1 MRLKLRWLSS
11 PPGRIE
17 TTISCIN
24 HKNSIFYSDTRG
36 SSKSFLPAATT
47 ICLLQIKTRSILF
60 LEVIYMNELFLVI
73 TLLVSFGGTLL
84 FLKVFGK
91 GGLFAWIGI
100 CTVLANIEVTIL
112 VHAFGMDQ
120 TLGNTLF
127 AATFLAT
134 DILSEIYGK
143 KDANKGVLAGIF
155 TSLSFILLSFM
166 WVRYIPAEGDW
177 SNEFVRGLFSNT
189 PRMLLSSLIAYVI
202 SEFIDVSLYHAWWK
216 LTEKKTGSH
225 TKMLWFRNNFSTLIS
240 QFVNIVLF
248 NFGAFL
254 GIYTFRELLA
264 ITASCYVIYVA
275 TSLLDTPFVYLARKM
290 AAKTD
295 VSQN

>member
-1 MRLKLRWLSS
+1 
-11 PPGRIE
+11 
-17 TTISCIN
+17 
-24 HKNSIFYSDTRG
+24 
-36 SSKSFLPAATT
+36 
-47 ICLLQIKTRSILF
+47 
-60 LEVIYMNELFLVI
+60 MNELFLII
-73 TLLVSFGGTLL
+73 TLLVSFGGTIL

-100 CTVLANIEVTIL
+100 ATVFANIEVTIV

-143 KDANKGVLAGIF
+143 KEANKGVLAGIL
-155 TSLSFILLSFM
+155 TSLTFILLSFL
-166 WVRYIPAEGDW
+166 WVHYIPAQSDW
-177 SNEFVRGLFSNT
+177 ASEFVHGLFSNT
-189 PRMLLSSLIAYVI
+189 PRMLLSSLIAYVV
-202 SEFIDVSLYHAWWK
+202 SEFIDVTLYHAWWK

-240 QFVNIVLF
+240 QLVNIVLF

-254 GIYTFRELLA
+254 GIYSFKELLA

-275 TSLLDTPFVYLARKM
+275 TSLLDTPFVYIARKIV
-290 AAKTD
+290 KKD
-295 VSQN
+295 QE

>member
-1 MRLKLRWLSS
+1 
-11 PPGRIE
+11 
-17 TTISCIN
+17 
-24 HKNSIFYSDTRG
+24 
-36 SSKSFLPAATT
+36 
-47 ICLLQIKTRSILF
+47 
-60 LEVIYMNELFLVI
+60 MNELLLII
-73 TLLVSFGGTLL
+73 TLLISFGGTLL

-100 CTVLANIEVTIL
+100 ATVFANIEVTIV

-143 KDANKGVLAGIF
+143 KEATKGVLAGIF
-155 TSLSFILLSFM
+155 TILTFIVLSFM
-166 WVRYIPAEGDW
+166 WVHYIPAESDW
-177 SNEFVRGLFSNT
+177 ASDFVHGLFSNT
-189 PRMLLSSLIAYVI
+189 PRMLISSLLAYAI
-202 SEFIDVSLYHAWWK
+202 SEWVDVFLYHAWWN

-240 QFVNIVLF
+240 QFVNIVIF

-254 GIYTFRELLA
+254 GIYTFKELVG
-264 ITASCYVIYVA
+264 ITAACYVIYVA
-275 TSLLDTPFVYLARKM
+275 TSLLDTPFVYLARKI
-290 AAKTD
+290 ANNSKE
-295 VSQN
+295 

>member
-1 MRLKLRWLSS
+1 
-11 PPGRIE
+11 
-17 TTISCIN
+17 
-24 HKNSIFYSDTRG
+24 
-36 SSKSFLPAATT
+36 
-47 ICLLQIKTRSILF
+47 
-60 LEVIYMNELFLVI
+60 MNELFLII
-73 TLLVSFGGTLL
+73 TLLVSFGGTIL

-100 CTVLANIEVTIL
+100 ATVFANIEVTIV

-134 DILSEIYGK
+134 DILSELYSK
-143 KDANKGVLAGIF
+143 KEANKGVLAGIL
-155 TSLSFILLSFM
+155 TSLTFILLSFL
-166 WVRYIPAEGDW
+166 WVHYIPAQSDW
-177 SNEFVRGLFSNT
+177 ASEFVHGLFSNT
-189 PRMLLSSLIAYVI
+189 PRMLLSSLIAYVV
-202 SEFIDVSLYHAWWK
+202 SEFIDVTLYHAWWK

-240 QFVNIVLF
+240 QLVNIVLF

-254 GIYTFRELLA
+254 GIYSFKELLA

-275 TSLLDTPFVYLARKM
+275 TSLLDTPFVYIARKIV
-290 AAKTD
+290 KKD
-295 VSQN
+295 QE

>member
-1 MRLKLRWLSS
+1 
-11 PPGRIE
+11 
-17 TTISCIN
+17 
-24 HKNSIFYSDTRG
+24 
-36 SSKSFLPAATT
+36 
-47 ICLLQIKTRSILF
+47 
-60 LEVIYMNELFLVI
+60 MNELFLII
-73 TLLVSFGGTLL
+73 TLLVSFGGTIL

-100 CTVLANIEVTIL
+100 ATVFANIEVTIV

-134 DILSEIYGK
+134 DILSELYGK
-143 KDANKGVLAGIF
+143 KEANKGVLAGIL
-155 TSLSFILLSFM
+155 TSLTFILLSFL
-166 WVRYIPAEGDW
+166 WVHYIPAQSDW
-177 SNEFVRGLFSNT
+177 ASEFVHGLFSNT
-189 PRMLLSSLIAYVI
+189 PRMLLSSLIAYVV
-202 SEFIDVSLYHAWWK
+202 SEFIDVTLYHAWWK

-240 QFVNIVLF
+240 QLVNIVLF

-254 GIYTFRELLA
+254 GIYSFKELLA

-275 TSLLDTPFVYLARKM
+275 TSLLDTPFVYIARKIV
-290 AAKTD
+290 KKD
-295 VSQN
+295 QEQF

>member
-1 MRLKLRWLSS
+1 
-11 PPGRIE
+11 
-17 TTISCIN
+17 
-24 HKNSIFYSDTRG
+24 
-36 SSKSFLPAATT
+36 
-47 ICLLQIKTRSILF
+47 
-60 LEVIYMNELFLVI
+60 MNELLLII

-100 CTVLANIEVTIL
+100 ATVFANIEVTIV

-134 DILSEIYGK
+134 DILSELYGK
-143 KDANKGVLAGIF
+143 KEANKGVLAGVF
-155 TSLSFILLSFM
+155 TNLCFILLSFM
-166 WVRYIPAEGDW
+166 WVHYTPAESDW
-177 SNEFVRGLFSNT
+177 ASEFVHGLFSNT
-189 PRMLLSSLIAYVI
+189 PRMLLASLIAYVI
-202 SEFIDVSLYHAWWK
+202 SEFIDVTLYHAWWN

-225 TKMLWFRNNFSTLIS
+225 DKMLWFRNNFSTLIS

-254 GIYTFRELLA
+254 GIYSFKELLA
-264 ITASCYVIYVA
+264 ITGSCYVIYVA
-275 TSLLDTPFVYLARKM
+275 TSLLDTPFIYF
-290 AAKTD
+290 AKKIAKED
-295 VSQN
+295 

>member
-1 MRLKLRWLSS
+1 
-11 PPGRIE
+11 
-17 TTISCIN
+17 
-24 HKNSIFYSDTRG
+24 
-36 SSKSFLPAATT
+36 
-47 ICLLQIKTRSILF
+47 
-60 LEVIYMNELFLVI
+60 MNELLLII

-100 CTVLANIEVTIL
+100 ATVFANIEVTL
-112 VHAFGMDQ
+112 VVRAFGMDQ

-143 KDANKGVLAGIF
+143 KEASKGVLAGIF
-155 TSLSFILLSFM
+155 TSLTFILLSFF
-166 WVRYIPAEGDW
+166 WVHYIPAESDW
-177 SNEFVRGLFSNT
+177 ASEFVKGLFTNT
-189 PRMLLSSLIAYVI
+189 PRMLLSSLIAYAI
-202 SEFIDVSLYHAWWK
+202 SEWIDVFLYHAWWN

-240 QFVNIVLF
+240 QFVNIVIF

-254 GIYTFRELLA
+254 GIYEFKELLS
-264 ITASCYVIYVA
+264 ITGACYVIYII
-275 TSLLDTPFVYLARKM
+275 TSLLDTPFVYLARKISV
-290 AAKTD
+290 TQD
-295 VSQN
+295 TNR

>member
-1 MRLKLRWLSS
+1 
-11 PPGRIE
+11 
-17 TTISCIN
+17 
-24 HKNSIFYSDTRG
+24 
-36 SSKSFLPAATT
+36 
-47 ICLLQIKTRSILF
+47 
-60 LEVIYMNELFLVI
+60 MNELFLVI
-73 TLLVSFGGTLL
+73 TLLVSFGGTIL

-100 CTVLANIEVTIL
+100 CTVFANIEVPII
-112 VHAFGMDQ
+112 VHAFGMEQ

-143 KDANKGVLAGIF
+143 KEATKGVLAGVF
-155 TSLSFILLSFM
+155 TSLCFIILSFM
-166 WVRYIPAEGDW
+166 WVRYTPSANDFA
-177 SNEFVRGLFSNT
+177 SPYVVGLFSNT

-202 SEFIDVSLYHAWWK
+202 SEFVDVSLYHTWWN

-254 GIYTFRELLA
+254 GLQPFSELLA
-264 ITASCYVIYVA
+264 ITGSCYIIYIV
-275 TSLLDTPFVYLARKM
+275 TSLLDTPFIYLARKITGS
-290 AAKTD
+290 K
-295 VSQN
+295 SE

>member
-1 MRLKLRWLSS
+1 
-11 PPGRIE
+11 
-17 TTISCIN
+17 
-24 HKNSIFYSDTRG
+24 
-36 SSKSFLPAATT
+36 
-47 ICLLQIKTRSILF
+47 
-60 LEVIYMNELFLVI
+60 MNELFLII
-73 TLLVSFGGTLL
+73 TLLVSFGGTIL

-100 CTVLANIEVTIL
+100 ATVFANIEVTIV

-134 DILSEIYGK
+134 DILSELYGK
-143 KDANKGVLAGIF
+143 KEANKGVLAGIL
-155 TSLSFILLSFM
+155 TSLTFILLSFL
-166 WVRYIPAEGDW
+166 WVHYIPAQSDW
-177 SNEFVRGLFSNT
+177 ASEFVHGLFSNT
-189 PRMLLSSLIAYVI
+189 PRMLLSSLIAYVL
-202 SEFIDVSLYHAWWK
+202 SEFIDVTLYHAWWK

-240 QFVNIVLF
+240 QLVNIVLF

-254 GIYTFRELLA
+254 GIYSFKELLA

-275 TSLLDTPFVYLARKM
+275 TSLLDTPFVYIARKIV
-290 AAKTD
+290 KKD
-295 VSQN
+295 QE